1 MKKVDYNIEFGHI
14 FVNEKFC
21 SRQRESSK
29 IAKKFI
35 EQLNKKKKTY
45 STTILID
52 DYQPSYSYLDICSF
66 LESVKNLGI
75 APGYIVYESQLHSL
89 ANKLLSLINKKNII
103 EEKVEIKVKS
113 NKDTLLLNHR
123 NMSSL
128 SLKDEYFAKRNDY
141 IETPVLIAAWYLLRL
156 GILQKQGIVKETKY
170 TKKVP
175 FVGEN
180 LLTIIPKQYKPID
193 TAAKKIL
200 ECTKY
205 KNCLKRMTE
214 TYF

>member
-21 SRQRESSK
+21 SRQRESSR

-35 EQLNKKKKTY
+35 EKLNNEKKTH
-45 STTILID
+45 STAILLD
-52 DYQPSYSYLDICSF
+52 DYQPSYSYLDIYSF
-66 LESVKNLGI
+66 LESMKKLGI

-89 ANKLLSLINKKNII
+89 ANKLLSLIHKKNIA
-103 EEKVEIKVKS
+103 EEKTGVTVKS
-113 NKDTLLLNHR
+113 NKYSLLLSHR
-123 NMSSL
+123 SVSSL
-128 SLKDEYFAKRNDY
+128 SLKDEYFAKINDY

-156 GILQKQGIVKETKY
+156 GIFQKQGIVKETKY